1 MVGSV
6 PVRLSPLGSPEAG
19 SALGVPAI
27 FSGVSYAPRGRLVLG
42 GFMGADDSID
52 SIDSNEFLRLLYD
65 SDDLTTM
72 RGSSKSS

>member
-1 MVGSV
+1 
-6 PVRLSPLGSPEAG
+6 
-19 SALGVPAI
+19 
-27 FSGVSYAPRGRLVLG
+27 
-42 GFMGADDSID
+42 MGADDSID